1 MYEYEFR
8 IVVPCEVR
16 DFDSFVQDTF
26 HFLKGDSPLFVAHTR
41 RIFYIKPHFRLKEPN
56 TLEWKQILSSR
67 IVYHDGLWFK
77 FVESQEIPFASWS
90 KRTTVQ
96 FLERAGHTSHPVL
109 VEFRHE
115 LSSDIFPC
123 IKLYA
128 YRKFENMRPRY
139 GVVFEFEIGCFEDR
153 QSNPSDLAASAARQ
167 QLSLY
172 KRFYGFLKHR
182 SFPSSPFVL
191 PPSFGGSFSGD
202 PSGDDGLVRK
212 QVVPLHASRA
222 QKLLS
227 SGSVILVAPKHDGT
241 FGFVHSR
248 ADMLREV
255 WEDNLRRVH
264 RNATLGTDL
273 VFGAER
279 MSDGS
284 VVLLDVYRVAGSP
297 VRTTESL
304 LTEFLPNLTL
314 PDRLNYRVQ
323 TYRRVQTLLVEEKE
337 NQDGIVLHDAT
348 ADRIYKLKQKHTV
361 DLVHFDNAYML
372 PNGEKI
378 KVPEAFRNSLRN
390 GSVYECAMDT
400 FTPLRRRD
408 DRFVGNSAEQWSQL
422 TSAAFSSP

>member
-8 IVVPCEVR
+8 ITVPCDAR
-16 DFDSFVQDTF
+16 DFDSFVQDAF
-26 HFLKGDSPLFVAHTR
+26 HFLKGDSRLFVARTR

-56 TLEWKQILSSR
+56 TLEWKQILSTR
-67 IVYHDGLWFK
+67 TIYHDKLWFK
-77 FVESQEIPFASWS
+77 FVESEEIAFSSWS

-115 LSSDIFPC
+115 LTSDIFPS
-123 IKLYA
+123 IKLYG

-139 GVVFEFEIGCFEDR
+139 GVAFEFEVGCFEDR
-153 QSNPSDLAASAARQ
+153 HSTDLAAHQ

-182 SFPSSPFVL
+182 SFPPSPFIL
-191 PPSFGGSFSGD
+191 PPSFGGNFSGD
-202 PSGDDGLVRK
+202 PSGDDGLARK
-212 QVVPLHASRA
+212 PVVPLHVSRA
-222 QKLLS
+222 RKLLS
-227 SGSVILVAPKHDGT
+227 SGSVILVAPKHDGV

-248 ADMLREV
+248 ADMVREV

-264 RNATLGTDL
+264 RNATLGIDL

-284 VVLLDVYRVAGSP
+284 VILLDVYRVAGSP

-314 PDRLNYRVQ
+314 PNHLNYSVQ
-323 TYRRVQTLLVEEKE
+323 TYRRVQALHIEDKKE
-337 NQDGIVLHDAT
+337 NQDGIVLHDLT

-361 DLVHFDNAYML
+361 DLVHFDNTYML
-372 PNGEKI
+372 PNGEKT
-378 KVPEAFRNSLRN
+378 KVPEAFKNCLRN
-390 GSVYECAMDT
+390 GSVYECTMDT

-408 DRFVGNSAEQWSQL
+408 DRFVGNSAEQWS
-422 TSAAFSSP
+422 SAVAASETFSTP